1 MTVFRVQSHLGAIYN
16 PKYPRRDVARLLE
29 STIERYSNPPSVS
42 IQLPAERQSTLF
54 AVHPKKDNTVVIDF
68 RWLGIVTGLRAATGL
83 KTAYKKAGLEAAGL
97 AALIDIIHQISPTSP
112 IDVVA
117 HRFGARVA
125 LCAIAQNK
133 TPAWQRL
140 LISSGFEYSAPT
152 LVALDCPQV
161 RHMQIS
167 NILASRTQILPRVLK
182 SWGPKPGLA
191 DYPICYGYQFN
202 HKNWTEFAHDDPRTK
217 RLMHDH
223 GAIPYRTPRRPL
235 FEMSLP
241 A

>member
-54 AVHPKKDNTVVIDF
+54 AAHPKKDNTLVIDF
-68 RWLGIVTGLRAATGL
+68 RWLGVVTGLRAATGL
-83 KTAYKKAGLEAAGL
+83 KAAYKKAGQEAAGL
-97 AALIDIIHQISPTSP
+97 AALIDRIHQISPSST

-125 LCAIAQNK
+125 LRAIALDK
-133 TPAWQRL
+133 TPAWGRL

-152 LVALDCPQV
+152 LIALDCPQA
-161 RHMQIS
+161 RHIQIN
-167 NILASRTQILPRVLK
+167 NILTLPTQILPRALK
-182 SWGPKPGLA
+182 AWGPKPGLA
-191 DYPICYGYQFN
+191 DYPICYGYQFT
-202 HKNWTEFAHDDPRTK
+202 HKNWTEYAHDDLQTK
-217 RLMHDH
+217 RLMRDH